1 MPLVLPLRLVALL
14 QALRFPENRFKE
26 TERKRGKLDLCVLP
40 PYLRRDIGFETFRC
54 ETRED
59 WRTFR

>member
-1 MPLVLPLRLVALL
+1 MPLALLCLARLLYALRL
-14 QALRFPENRFKE
+14 PEIRLPEQTHKG
-26 TERKRGKLDLCVLP
+26 RRIDLCVLP
-40 PYLRRDIGFETFRC
+40 PYLRRDIGFDTFQC

>member
-1 MPLVLPLRLVALL
+1 MPLALSTFL
-14 QALRFPENRFKE
+14 TMLIRTLRFPENRLPE
-26 TERKRGKLDLCVLP
+26 PPQKRGRLDLCLLP

>member
-1 MPLVLPLRLVALL
+1 MPLALPRLISLLHLLRLPDM
-14 QALRFPENRFKE
+14 RP
-26 TERKRGKLDLCVLP
+26 TEPPRKKDKLDLCLLP
-40 PYLRRDIGFETFRC
+40 PYLRRDIGFETFQC

>member
-1 MPLVLPLRLVALL
+1 MPLALPLRLVALL
-14 QALRFPENRFKE
+14 HALRFPENRYKE
-26 TERKRGKLDLCVLP
+26 PERKRRNLDLCLLP

>member
-1 MPLVLPLRLVALL
+1 LL
-14 QALRFPENRFKE
+14 QVLRFPEIRPPE
-26 TERKRGKLDLCVLP
+26 PPRKSGKLDLCLLP

>member
-1 MPLVLPLRLVALL
+1 MPLALPLRLIAVLH
-14 QALRFPENRFKE
+14 ALRFPHPPAKLPA
-26 TERKRGKLDLCVLP
+26 RKSGRIDLCVLP

-54 ETRED
+54 DTRED

>member
-1 MPLVLPLRLVALL
+1 MPLALVCLATLLRAFRLPEFRP
-14 QALRFPENRFKE
+14 PEQR
-26 TERKRGKLDLCVLP
+26 RKRGRIDLCVLP
-40 PYLRRDIGFETFRC
+40 PYLRRDIGFDTFQC

>member
-1 MPLVLPLRLVALL
+1 MAPAIPLRLMTLLHALPW
-14 QALRFPENRFKE
+14 PERRPPE
-26 TERKRGKLDLCVLP
+26 PSRKRGKLELCLLP

>member
-1 MPLVLPLRLVALL
+1 MPLALPLRLSALL
-14 QALRFPENRFKE
+14 HALRLPDLRPSEPP
-26 TERKRGKLDLCVLP
+26 RKSGRLDLCVLP

-59 WRTFR
+59 WRTFK

>member
-1 MPLVLPLRLVALL
+1 MPLALPLRLLAQLY
-14 QALRFPENRFKE
+14 ALRLSMSRPPEPRKNR
-26 TERKRGKLDLCVLP
+26 RIDLCLLP
-40 PYLRRDIGFETFRC
+40 PYLRRDIGLESFRC

>member
-14 QALRFPENRFKE
+14 QALRLPEIRPPEPK
-26 TERKRGKLDLCVLP
+26 RKSRKLDLCVLP

>member
-1 MPLVLPLRLVALL
+1 MPLTLPLRLLSLL
-14 QALRFPENRFKE
+14 HALRLPDLPPSPP
-26 TERKRGKLDLCVLP
+26 TRKSGKIDLCVLP

-54 ETRED
+54 ENRED